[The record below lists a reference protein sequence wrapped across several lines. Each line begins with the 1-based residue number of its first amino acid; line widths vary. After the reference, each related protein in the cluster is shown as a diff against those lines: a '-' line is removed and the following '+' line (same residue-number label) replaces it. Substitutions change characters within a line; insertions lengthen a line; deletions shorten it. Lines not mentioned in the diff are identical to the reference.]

1 MRIEIPEIKE
11 LFKEVKEL
19 RNEIALMRKDVRI
32 DWIPREDFCKEYN
45 VSVSA
50 CRNYEDQKILK
61 PARLGKK
68 IFYRISDINTHF
80 ESQIS

>member
-1 MRIEIPEIKE
+1 MRFEMPEIKE
-11 LFKEVKEL
+11 LHQEVKQIDKKIDL
-19 RNEIALMRKDVRI
+19 LMKDVRI
-32 DWIPREDFCKEYN
+32 NWISREEFCKEFG
-45 VSVSA
+45 VSTSA

-68 IFYRISDINTHF
+68 IFYRISDINTYF